1 MKEILCAW
9 LLLCVCCAASAQNA
23 TFTLLGTE
31 SVAQLDTVLTTGRA
45 HFLPPNAR
53 PKGYRWPRYKGA
65 KYPVVIYRV
74 DYRSV
79 IPELHREPVE
89 ASGLLAI
96 PLVPGVR
103 TLPVLSYQH
112 GTVFGRYQ
120 VPSYAFSPSNP
131 SGYPQ
136 YSGAF
141 ETRLMVAQYAGQG
154 YVVMAPDYFG
164 LGDSDQPE
172 AYMLKASEQQACIDL
187 YRAATA
193 FLTKRGLGQS
203 RLFLAGWSQGGLV
216 TTAFL
221 EKLQAHGIH
230 VTASFTASSPNDPFA
245 AVNSWLYHPTPSDPL
260 WENAIVA
267 LSLFSYQHYDA
278 RPGLV
283 MSVIKPKYYWAFK
296 RIYARDYRN
305 LTVLSALLIKIAH
318 HRGGLLGYFRKR
330 YKNPTYLADS
340 RFGKLLAASETYREI
355 FQSPVRMYYGTKDQV
370 IRVAVARLAARYQ
383 RAMGSSNVKMT
394 KVVDANHHGTF
405 LAAVS
410 ESLGWFNGF
419 R

>member
-1 MKEILCAW
+1 MRRILCAGV
-9 LLLCVCCAASAQNA
+9 LLCLCCAASAQNA
-23 TFTLLGTE
+23 RFTLLGTE
-31 SVAQLDTVLTTGRA
+31 SVAQLDRVLTTGRE
-45 HFLPPNAR
+45 HFLPPSER
-53 PKGYRWPRYKGA
+53 PKGYRWPRYQGA
-65 KYPVVIYRV
+65 KYPVAIYRV

-79 IPELHREPVE
+79 IPELHRERAE

-96 PLVPGVR
+96 PLVPGSR

-120 VPSYAFSPSNP
+120 VPSYAFSRSNP

-164 LGDSDQPE
+164 LGDSNQPE
-172 AYMLKASEQQACIDL
+172 AYTVKASEQQACIDL
-187 YRAATA
+187 YRVATA
-193 FLTKRGLGQS
+193 FLTKRGIGES

-221 EKLQAHGIH
+221 EKLQTLGIR
-230 VTASFTASSPNDPFA
+230 VTASFTAASPNDPFA
-245 AVNSWLYHPTPSDPL
+245 AMNAWLYHPTPSDPM

-278 RPGLV
+278 RPGLA
-283 MSVIKPKYYWAFK
+283 MSVIKPRYYSAFK
-296 RIYARDYRN
+296 RIYTRN
-305 LTVLSALLIKIAH
+305 YPNLAALNALLGRIAH

-330 YKNPTYLADS
+330 YQNSTYLADS
-340 RFGKLLAASETYREI
+340 PFGRLLAAAQTYQEI
-355 FQSPVRMYYGTKDQV
+355 FHSPVRMYYGTKDQV
-370 IRVAVARLAARYQ
+370 IRIPVAKLAERYQ
-383 RAMGSSNVKMT
+383 IAMGSSSVETM
-394 KVVDANHHGTF
+394 KVVDADHHGTF
-405 LAAVS
+405 LAAVWD
-410 ESLGWFNGF
+410 SLGWFNSF